1 MSEKKVVAVIVE
13 GSSEEAA
20 LGSIMKEYFSE
31 EEVQFVVVHGDITT
45 DDYTSVDNIII
56 KINGLID
63 KVKQRYG
70 YEVDDFLRIIHIAD
84 TDGVFTKD
92 TIKSADVDSVQ
103 YYTDRIETN
112 NVDYI
117 KKRNAKKSEILS
129 VLYMHGQVNGIRYQI
144 YFNSCNLEHVLYN
157 ELREFSNEEKA
168 NLADDFAEKYEGK
181 IDEFVTFISDKSI
194 AVEGNYKQTWRFIE
208 KEKNSLNRYS
218 NMHLIFEMKDK

>member
-13 GSSEEAA
+13 GPSEEAA

-56 KINGLID
+56 RINGLID